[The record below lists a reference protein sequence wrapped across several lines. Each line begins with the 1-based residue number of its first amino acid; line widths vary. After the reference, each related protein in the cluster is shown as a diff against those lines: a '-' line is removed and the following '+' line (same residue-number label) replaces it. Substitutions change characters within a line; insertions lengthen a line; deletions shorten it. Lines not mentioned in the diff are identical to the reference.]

1 MKKTQLNPTTILTL
15 VGFALNGAA
24 ALIAT
29 YTQKQQLETLVN
41 EKVKEVLSKK
51 RM

>member
-1 MKKTQLNPTTILTL
+1 MKKTKFNSTTVLTL
-15 VGFALNGAA
+15 IGFALNGAA
-24 ALIAT
+24 ALIAA

-51 RM
+51 RI